1 MRFVVFIAVVVAE
14 VSAAEEHTLPPDYS
28 AADPSSWA
36 SVAHQQVDAKLQ
48 SAEVQARDTAAR
60 KELESASGFLAK
72 AEYARVCLAF
82 DSEFSI
88 NPCTL
93 CRPLTKFKIESPS
106 AASSNLSATH
116 KLSGFEESGFES

>member
-1 MRFVVFIAVVVAE
+1 MRFVHFFVVVVAV

-28 AADPSSWA
+28 ADDPSSWA

-48 SAEVQARDTAAR
+48 SAKLQSAEVQGR

-88 NPCTL
+88 L
-93 CRPLTKFKIESPS
+93 IRAHFV
-106 AASSNLSATH
+106 
-116 KLSGFEESGFES
+116 GR